1 MGRKRKD
8 LVDKSTSL
16 ILRVDNKTLFLLCEK
31 LNIDFDSNAEAFDDD
46 TKKKIILEI
55 QEIVKKFVK

>member
-8 LVDKSTSL
+8 LVDKSTPL

-46 TKKKIILEI
+46 TKKEIILEI